1 MWVSALSLNK
11 KQSSTYNK
19 YACGCFLYA
28 PRIFRTA
35 KDGSGFIQE
44 RDLCYAQISSLSSC
58 TRMYNCLTGCS
69 TSQAK
74 AAWMPLFKNVRP
86 CTFLNYEFFYR
97 KTRFCLET
105 LTSCQQQRRLRRSR
119 NSPSIRT
126 RMSVVPHRSDVFCL
140 SKKLDAQQNI
150 RMYFVG

>member
-1 MWVSALSLNK
+1 MHTLYSKTRVPHNTFCRFGFAAYRHGGRWFYAAVSFSIEKLVVKQLYTDVQLLNRLL
-11 KQSSTYNK
+11 N
-19 YACGCFLYA
+19 
-28 PRIFRTA
+28 
-35 KDGSGFIQE
+35 
-44 RDLCYAQISSLSSC
+44 
-58 TRMYNCLTGCS
+58 LTG
-69 TSQAK
+69 K
-74 AAWMPLFKNVRP
+74 AARMPLFKNVRP